1 MTEID
6 QLILDLL
13 EKQRGPFFFVG
24 TGKNSGKTTLLN
36 EVNRVLSG
44 AGRVVGVTTIGHD
57 GEAFDSVLGHP
68 KPPVM
73 LYPGNL
79 ASMTEQMAAD
89 AGSALAVVETT
100 DHETVVGTLVLTK
113 ALRETRAEI
122 LGPETN
128 AQSMALCEKLESL
141 GAGIVLADGAFSRR
155 TQIAG
160 RVGGAL
166 ALIVSGDI
174 GETLRDIE
182 MQTRFWVETLT
193 LPGFAQPLSS
203 SLPDALGIHEIAGDL
218 VALRGPLTDDIARRL
233 VDSID
238 GRRLVIEDGTK
249 VFCSKLIWKRLK
261 KSSGGIFALRT
272 FNLVLIAANP
282 TARCRNGF
290 LPRPFAEAV
299 KRSAGIVPVV
309 DVIERIL
316 MF

>member
-1 MTEID
+1 M
-6 QLILDLL
+6 
-13 EKQRGPFFFVG
+13 
-24 TGKNSGKTTLLN
+24 
-36 EVNRVLSG
+36 
-44 AGRVVGVTTIGHD
+44 TTIGHD

-89 AGSALAVVETT
+89 AGSSLAVVETT
-100 DHETVVGTLVLTK
+100 DHETVVGTLALTK

-128 AQSMALCEKLESL
+128 AQSMALCSKMESL
-141 GAGIVLADGAFSRR
+141 GAGIILVDGAFSRR

-160 RVGGAL
+160 RLGGVL
-166 ALIVSGDI
+166 ALVVSGDI
-174 GETLRDIE
+174 GESLRDIE
-182 MQTRFWVETLT
+182 MQTRYWVETLT
-193 LPGFAQPLSS
+193 LPGFAQPLS

-218 VALRGPLTDDIARRL
+218 VALRGPLTDDIARSL
-233 VDSID
+233 VDSIG

-249 VFCSKLIWKRLK
+249 VFCSKLIWTRLK
-261 KSSGGIFALRT
+261 KSSGGIFALHA
-272 FNLVLIAANP
+272 FNLMLIAANP
-282 TARCRNGF
+282 TARCRKGF
-290 LPRPFAEAV
+290 LPRPFAEAI
-299 KRSAGIVPVV
+299 KRSAGKIPVV